1 MKRNIFLLAG
11 LLICVAAVFLVIS
24 KTVEG
29 RKSGDDSSSTFLR
42 ESKSSAEHGQES
54 EADTP
59 RAAHRQRSA
68 RENIDVLSRL
78 GFVLTADDI
87 GDHRAKGNVQI
98 ISPDGA
104 ILRSDSV
111 SISSDGDNI
120 FLTGKIK
127 VELLS
132 DGPPSAMEANNADS
146 FAKIALDG
154 GAFSFQGKWTFT
166 PISNKKK
173 KPNRMLIFHL
183 HILSRSHSSI

>member
-1 MKRNIFLLAG
+1 MYKRQ
-11 LLICVAAVFLVIS
+11 
-24 KTVEG
+24 
-29 RKSGDDSSSTFLR
+29 
-42 ESKSSAEHGQES
+42 GQES

-59 RAAHRQRSA
+59 RAAHRQLSA

-120 FLTGKIK
+120 FLTGNIK
-127 VELLS
+127 VEFLS
-132 DGPPSAMEANNADS
+132 DGPPSAMESNDADS

-166 PISNKKK
+166 SISNKKETEQDVDF
-173 KPNRMLIFHL
+173 PSPHLIPK
-183 HILSRSHSSI
+183 S